1 MQRKGRA
8 LEGGTKTKR
17 QETEAGQT
25 RFFLLLVTVATCCCT
40 QFKRG
45 RLDSS
50 WFYIVLHGF
59 TILNIL
65 IILDHFMIFQ
75 EEEKQKAE
83 SERLQKEAEQRAEEG
98 AGPAPVELGRRSDA
112 KHNEAKWKK
121 EASDEEEEITQE
133 DLEKW
138 KDRSLCILGEDG
150 RWGMTR
156 RRWCLAINCTQKLLG
171 II

>member
-1 MQRKGRA
+1 MKVAQRRKDKKQKQDRPVSD
-8 LEGGTKTKR
+8 L
-17 QETEAGQT
+17 
-25 RFFLLLVTVATCCCT
+25 FFLLLVTVATCCCT

-59 TILNIL
+59 TIL
-65 IILDHFMIFQ
+65 IILNFMIFQ

-138 KDRSLCILGEDG
+138 KDLLQGEVCVFWGEDG